1 MASDAPLPAAQ
12 CSGVSLHGRAGTRPP
27 TRQSRNGAPSA
38 VLGVDGGLVPSSGVV
53 AMPALL
59 FCTSDGCEGPV
70 LECARDA
77 GFDCDVVTSLAAALD
92 RLAQPPSPSV
102 LAVAA
107 SDSEADSCWSNLL
120 AGARSTSMFTAVLSR
135 ASSADPRLRL
145 TWFDRGARMVTDN
158 VAALRHA
165 LTLVAQQGT
174 GVSGGRT
181 YTCPA
186 CGLAKLT
193 EDELHVHFPLYHS
206 AEPSVVL
213 VSRCRSAVLCLPE
226 YLCEYR

>member
-1 MASDAPLPAAQ
+1 M
-12 CSGVSLHGRAGTRPP
+12 
-27 TRQSRNGAPSA
+27 
-38 VLGVDGGLVPSSGVV
+38 V
-53 AMPALL
+53 AMLALL
-59 FCTSDGCEGPV
+59 CCTSDGCEGPV

-77 GFDCDVVTSLAAALD
+77 GFDCEAVTSLAAALD
-92 RLAQPPSPSV
+92 RLAQTPSPSV

-120 AGARSTSMFTAVLSR
+120 AGARSTSMFTVVLSR

-174 GVSGGRT
+174 GVSGGPT
-181 YTCPA
+181 YACPA

-213 VSRCRSAVLCLPE
+213 VSRCRSAVLCLPRVPLRVPIVPLSAPFE
-226 YLCEYR
+226 YLF